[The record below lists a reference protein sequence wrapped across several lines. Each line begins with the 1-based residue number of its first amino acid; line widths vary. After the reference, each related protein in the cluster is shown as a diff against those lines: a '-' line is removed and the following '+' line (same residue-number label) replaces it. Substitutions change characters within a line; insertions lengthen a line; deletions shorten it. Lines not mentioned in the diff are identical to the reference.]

1 MPATHLSEILDLDDL
16 KHAVAE
22 GLVAVKAHPTAD
34 AFLLGYTAKA
44 QYTGTWSNAT
54 KQARGLIVA
63 GHPFDEGSLVVARPV
78 PKFANAAEH
87 GPDSP
92 FGEIPAHLAF
102 EVHEKVDG
110 SLAIL
115 YDLGDGP
122 AIATRGSFESDQA
135 VAATRWLREH
145 HGDLVVPD
153 GTTPLFEFIAPWNR
167 IVVDYGDVE
176 ELVFLSAIDHATGAD
191 VAFEPWG
198 GRRARTFSGFASLD
212 EIAAHTAGPQAADAE
227 GFVVRFIPEDPA
239 SPSLRAKLKYAEYLR
254 LHKLVTGVS
263 TVTIW
268 EHLKEGMALTSSTT
282 SSLRRPT
289 TSPPGTTRCWLRP
302 GPWRPPSGTCLARR
316 QLPSSRPKT
325 RCHRVWSSG
334 RSTTRTSRPGRGSCS
349 SPSGCSPSRRRPT
362 KSTEPHPL
370 TAHTLSVALFLYHR
384 LHGRDHVRVH

>member
-63 GHPFDEGSLVVARPV
+63 GHPFDEGSLVVARPF

-268 EHLKEGMALTSSTT
+268 EHLKEGMALTEMLDRVPDEFYDFVTSTAND
-282 SSLRRPT
+282 L
-289 TSPPGTTRCWLRP
+289 
-302 GPWRPPSGTCLARR
+302 
-316 QLPSSRPKT
+316 
-325 RCHRVWSSG
+325 
-334 RSTTRTSRPGRGSCS
+334 TSRHDALLAAARAMAATVGHLPRPEAAAVITAQDEVSPGLVFG
-349 SPSGCSPSRRRPT
+349 
-362 KSTEPHPL
+362 
-370 TAHTLSVALFLYHR
+370 ALDDKNLEAR
-384 LHGRDHVRVH
+384 AWKLLKPERVQPFSAPADEEH